1 MDRALARNA
10 HERAPPPVICVVCIP
25 DSLYGTERGRPLAG
39 FFPCFPQVLGVVFH
53 RPCNL
58 LCILSTSLT
67 AMQGSRC
74 FVSPSPQTPSYSR
87 RHTSR
92 VETPDGVWVYW
103 RCNGRDEVSP
113 VRDLSAGG
121 LLIAAPSPRPVD
133 TKARLDFL
141 VQEGQIRAEAV
152 VRHIEPGN
160 RLGFKFTAVIEQDS
174 PHLAAL
180 LTRLR
185 SLSRSRAKP

>member
-1 MDRALARNA
+1 
-10 HERAPPPVICVVCIP
+10 
-25 DSLYGTERGRPLAG
+25 
-39 FFPCFPQVLGVVFH
+39 
-53 RPCNL
+53 
-58 LCILSTSLT
+58 
-67 AMQGSRC
+67 
-74 FVSPSPQTPSYSR
+74 VSPFPQTPSYSR

-92 VETPDGVWVYW
+92 VGASDGVWVYW

-121 LLIAAPSPRPVD
+121 LFIAAPGPRPVG

-141 VQEGQIRAEAV
+141 VQEGQIRTEAI

-160 RLGFKFTAVIEQDS
+160 GLGFKFTAVTEQDS

-185 SLSRSRAKP
+185 SLSRSRGKP

>member
-1 MDRALARNA
+1 
-10 HERAPPPVICVVCIP
+10 
-25 DSLYGTERGRPLAG
+25 
-39 FFPCFPQVLGVVFH
+39 
-53 RPCNL
+53 
-58 LCILSTSLT
+58 
-67 AMQGSRC
+67 
-74 FVSPSPQTPSYSR
+74 VSPSPQTPSYSR